1 MNKSSK
7 KRTLSETIEDE
18 LLTGTTHNDDV
29 DDDEPEAKRRSQ
41 SQTSDNDENEEV
53 NIIDFISF
61 FLISFLK

>member
-18 LLTGTTHNDDV
+18 LLTGTTHNDD

-53 NIIDFISF
+53 NIIDFILF
-61 FLISFLK
+61 